1 MISMKQITWNEI
13 IDRLKSFDRSKK
25 YYGVPRGGAYLSAM
39 LNPVDHPEEADIII
53 DDIIDSG
60 ETMIRFSTLYPD
72 KPFIGLID
80 KQKENITEWIA
91 LPWEK
96 QDQSELE
103 SNAKR
108 IIQCFD
114 DANREGLRDTPRRY
128 IKFLREFMTPA
139 PFNFTTFDGEG
150 MNQMIVQRDIEFHS
164 LCEHH
169 LAPFFGVGHIA
180 YIPDRKIVG
189 LSKLA
194 RCLDSY
200 ARGFQNQERIT
211 NQVADRLMEELNPVG
226 VAVVIEAHHTCM
238 SMRGIKKQGAMTTT
252 SAMKGVF
259 KDDMNARNE
268 FLKLIGK

>member
-1 MISMKQITWNEI
+1 MNQVKEITWNEI
-13 IDRLKSFDRSKK
+13 IDRLKSFDKSKK
-25 YYGVPRGGAYLSAM
+25 YYGVPRGGAYISAM
-39 LNPVDHPEEADIII
+39 LNPVDHPEEADIIV

-60 ETMIRFSTLYPD
+60 ETMMRYTSLYPD

-80 KQKENITEWIA
+80 KQKENIKDWIS

-96 QDQSELE
+96 RDGSEVE
-103 SNAKR
+103 ANAKR
-108 IIQCFD
+108 IIQYFD
-114 DANREGLRDTPRRY
+114 DGNREGLRDTPRRY
-128 IKFLREFMTPA
+128 VKFLREFLSPP
-139 PFNFTTFDGEG
+139 PFEFTTFSSEG
-150 MNQMIVQRDIEFHS
+150 MDQMIVQRDIEFHS

-169 LAPFFGVGHIA
+169 LAPFYGKGHIA
-180 YIPDRKIVG
+180 YIPHRKIVG

-194 RCLDSY
+194 RCLDLY

-211 NQVADRLMEELNPVG
+211 MQVADRLMEELSPIG

-252 SAMKGVF
+252 SAMRGVF
-259 KDDMNARNE
+259 KDDINARNE